1 MLKKKF
7 GVYGEMKSFFD
18 LISTRGILFITYVG
32 PGATRAVLIS
42 TFLLIAA
49 AARPTSTTSVRQSL
63 RETACKALTW
73 KAGRS
78 VCLHSIRQYMGSTVL
93 TLRRLSC
100 QIDVHY
106 SLPKDDESPN
116 RHCDREKNQGTLRIV
131 LHNSRVALQ
140 EYELDRM
147 FRTFGAIKG
156 IYFSGGDPAKERLLE
171 FYDIRAMGDAY
182 DRMQDKEYPGGGK
195 LEVFYDWDVKD
206 IPLTCV
212 MTAMR
217 SWVTGVRA

>member
-1 MLKKKF
+1 MRA
-7 GVYGEMKSFFD
+7 SP
-18 LISTRGILFITYVG
+18 IS
-32 PGATRAVLIS
+32 
-42 TFLLIAA
+42 
-49 AARPTSTTSVRQSL
+49 
-63 RETACKALTW
+63 E
-73 KAGRS
+73 
-78 VCLHSIRQYMGSTVL
+78 SIL
-93 TLRRLSC
+93 TLAPFSS

-131 LHNSRVALQ
+131 LHNGRVALQ

-195 LEVFYDWDVKD
+195 LELFYDWDVKD

-212 MTAMR
+212 IAIMW
-217 SWVTGVRA
+217 SWLYGLD